1 MFHALFLSPHRSR
14 RTLVLPL
21 LINETMKQTRI
32 ELSAEKYW
40 AIQPE
45 AFGVLRQAIIS
56 GREFELENA
65 ISHAVVRFAHGEL
78 ATDCNQLTGFKA
90 ISSDWDKA
98 ESYEGGDDIKYI
110 NMIFLDGMIFRST
123 STFMRNALMEAA
135 DRDDVVAHIIYAR
148 TPGGVTSALNDFT
161 KAFDYIRA
169 RGQKLYWYCDGFI
182 ASLGVFASAKSDGV
196 FAFNGEDEMGSIGV
210 YRGGFVMPDGSV
222 NAITQEK
229 YIEIYADKSTD
240 KNKDVRDLADGNY
253 DAARKEINAHLDELL
268 TNLKA
273 DRPSIKEE
281 QMTGAMYKMKD
292 CVGTLIDGI
301 CTLQELCEKIYADWA
316 VSANKAVG
324 DTTED
329 ENNQASINPNSNNM
343 KEFENI
349 ATALGY
355 KEPMACHVEDGVL
368 TLQPTEAEA
377 LDGKLKEMAGSV
389 ETLSAENTTLRERE
403 VAVNASL
410 VTMTIERDAARKE
423 LEELRAAMAETDE
436 SKVNAVRDEMQATID
451 SMAAE
456 KTALEEAK
464 AGVEAQ
470 LATVNG
476 DFEAHKK
483 SAEEAATLAATRLAE
498 KEQVINDLQAQLAE
512 AQSGIGSKVD
522 AGESTATNGQAAGAS
537 VMTGAPAWDP
547 NKTPSENHAAM
558 QAYLEEQRKK
568 VQ

>member
-1 MFHALFLSPHRSR
+1 MNDLLTEITSERHYLLLPAAFNAYRRNIMRGDEAKRGMREEKRRSVAR
-14 RTLVLPL
+14 FDAGKLVTDSHL
-21 LINETMKQTRI
+21 LTDFRAYDE
-32 ELSAEKYW
+32 EWEGDEG
-40 AIQPE
+40 E
-45 AFGVLRQAIIS
+45 AQAMD
-56 GREFELENA
+56 
-65 ISHAVVRFAHGEL
+65 V
-78 ATDCNQLTGFKA
+78 
-90 ISSDWDKA
+90 
-98 ESYEGGDDIKYI
+98 KYI
-110 NMIFLDGMIFRST
+110 NI
-123 STFMRNALMEAA
+123 MRLTGPITRGGGECSYGSIEMRDEMMEAA
-135 DRDDVVAHIIYAR
+135 DRDDVIAHVFYTR
-148 TPGGVTSALNDFT
+148 TPGGAASALLDFR
-161 KAFDYIRA
+161 KAIEYA
-169 RGQKLYWYCDGFI
+169 HSRGQKVYMFCDGTV
-182 ASLGVFASAKSDGV
+182 ASCGTFLSAMCDGV
-196 FAFNGEDEMGSIGV
+196 YAYNENDEIGSIGL
-210 YRGGFVMPDGSV
+210 YIAYMGMPAGAV
-222 NAITQEK
+222 NAETQET
-229 YIEIYADKSTD
+229 YVEVYASKSKE
-240 KNKDVRDLADGNY
+240 KNLADREAMKGNLEPIQRE
-253 DAARKEINAHLDELL
+253 ADEYLEMLL
-268 TNLKA
+268 SNLRA
-273 DRPSIKEE
+273 DRPSITDEE
-281 QMTGAMYKMKD
+281 MEGAMYKMKD
-292 CVGTLIDGI
+292 AVGTIIDGI
-301 CTLQELCEKIYADWA
+301 TTLPELCEKIYADCA

-324 DTTED
+324 GTTND

-368 TLQPTEAEA
+368 TLQPTEAET

-389 ETLSAENTTLRERE
+389 ETLSAENTTLKERE

-423 LEELRAAMAETDE
+423 LEELRATMAETDE

-483 SAEEAATLAATRLAE
+483 SAEEAATLAATQLAE

-512 AQSGIGSKVD
+512 AQSGIESKVD

-558 QAYLEEQRKK
+558 QAYLDEQRKK